1 MHKAGHDAS
10 LQNVTPNQK
19 HISTIL
25 DTNLSPIILLK
36 NVNIAINRD
45 SGGVFHLNKDRKIS
59 KLEKEKL
66 LSAVGTSNS
75 QHKQL
80 VPWAQMNTSKEHFSP
95 TNGEILPQNDGEIVH
110 ATKNNIKRL
119 DRLKTRNS
127 EILGNTSLDV
137 SDRARRLPSHS
148 DTSQTMP
155 TTSSVGSTAGEILPQ
170 NADNFAQNL
179 DQGAQSPRVNITPA
193 SEENLTHPNP
203 RVNITPSTD
212 FNATQNQ
219 DQAGVSGVYQR
230 GKYLFTKDAN
240 GNELIQDPKTGQW
253 HIYN

>member
-1 MHKAGHDAS
+1 MHKASHDAS
-10 LQNVTPNQK
+10 LQNVAPNQK

-25 DTNLSPIILLK
+25 DTNLLPIILLK
-36 NVNIAINRD
+36 NVDIAIDRD
-45 SGGVFHLNKDRKIS
+45 SGGVFHLNKDRKMS
-59 KLEKEKL
+59 KSEIERMA
-66 LSAVGTSNS
+66 SAVGTSNS

-179 DQGAQSPRVNITPA
+179 DQSAQSPRVNITPA
-193 SEENLTHPNP
+193 SEENITQPNP
-203 RVNITPSTD
+203 RVNITPSAD

>member
-10 LQNVTPNQK
+10 LQNVAPNQK

-25 DTNLSPIILLK
+25 DTNLSPIILPK
-36 NVNIAINRD
+36 NVNIAIDRN
-45 SGGVFHLNKDRKIS
+45 SGGVFHLNKDRKMSNSEI
-59 KLEKEKL
+59 ERMA
-66 LSAVGTSNS
+66 SAVGTSNS

-95 TNGEILPQNDGEIVH
+95 TNGEILPQNDGEIIH

-127 EILGNTSLDV
+127 EILGNTSLDI

-179 DQGAQSPRVNITPA
+179 DKGAQSPRVNITQG
-193 SEENLTHPNP
+193 
-203 RVNITPSTD
+203 TD

-219 DQAGVSGVYQR
+219 NQAGVSGIYQR